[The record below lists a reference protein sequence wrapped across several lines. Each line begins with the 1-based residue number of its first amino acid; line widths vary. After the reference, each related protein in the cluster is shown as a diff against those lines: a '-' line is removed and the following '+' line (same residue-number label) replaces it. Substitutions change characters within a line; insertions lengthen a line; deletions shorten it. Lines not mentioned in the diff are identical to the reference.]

1 MELIQMPD
9 GANPALVAM
18 QQNAAARKIVLD
30 NSVLMVQQISST
42 SVNPANQNVLNI
54 QPQNVGLTLGFMVIV
69 SCAVTNGA
77 TTAANLTPL
86 GISNLVQNFTYT
98 DLQNINRIQTTG
110 AHIALLNSAKQGFA
124 FGGNYAPNIPIGIG
138 GNNFGVFSGPA
149 TIAATVGANLRMNY
163 FLPLAYSSNDL
174 RGAVYT
180 NVVNAT
186 QNLQITINKTP
197 FVGATDPTNAVYS
210 GNAAGVYNGN
220 VTVTV
225 YQVYRDQIP
234 TSGNQPI
241 LPIGDLNT
249 VYDLKNTALTG
260 MVVGQDFPFAFP
272 NMRQFNSVLAI
283 YDNGGVLNPG
293 TDINY
298 WSLVSANATQIF
310 KLDPLTATLFARQT
324 FMGDPP
330 LGTYYFDFRNKPIDT
345 ISFGNMTLN
354 LNAST
359 VGAASSLIVLTEAF
373 QQVQAIPYASSLNI

>member
-1 MELIQMPD
+1 MASAALSQAQMA
-9 GANPALVAM
+9 AN
-18 QQNAAARKIVLD
+18 QNAAARQIVLQ
-30 NSVLMVQQISST
+30 NSVLMIQQISSQA
-42 SVNPANQNVLNI
+42 VNPANQNVLNI
-54 QPQNVGLTLGFMVIV
+54 APVNVGLTLGFLVVV

-77 TTAANLTPL
+77 ATVANLTPL
-86 GISNLVQNFTYT
+86 GVSNLVSSFTYT

-149 TIAATVGANLRMNY
+149 TIAATAGANLRMNY
-163 FLPLAYSSNDL
+163 FLPLAYNSTDL

-186 QNLQITINKTP
+186 QSLQVVLNKTP
-197 FVGATDPTNAVYS
+197 FVGATDPLNAVYS
-210 GNAAGVYNGN
+210 GNATGAYNGN

-234 TSGNQPI
+234 TSNNQPI
-241 LPIGDLNT
+241 LPIMDLNT
-249 VYDLKNTALTG
+249 VYDLKNTVLAG
-260 MVVGQDFPFAFP
+260 MAVGADFPFAFP
-272 NMRQFNSVLAI
+272 NQRQFNSVIAI

-293 TDINY
+293 TDIAY
-298 WSLVSANATQIF
+298 WSLLSANSTSIF
-310 KLDPLTATLFARQT
+310 KMDPLTATLFARQT

-354 LNAST
+354 LNATS
-359 VGAASSLIVLTEAF
+359 VGANSTLTVLTEAF
-373 QQVQAIPYASSLNI
+373 QQVQAIPYASSLNIG

>member
-1 MELIQMPD
+1 MADQN
-9 GANPALVAM
+9 AAVSAYN
-18 QQNAAARKIVLD
+18 QNAAARKIVLD
-30 NSVLMVQQISST
+30 NSVLMVQPIASLT
-42 SVNPANQNVLNI
+42 VNPTQQNVINV
-54 QPQNVGLTLGFMVIV
+54 QPQNVGLTLGFLCVV
-69 SCAVTNGA
+69 SCGVTNGA
-77 TTAANLTPL
+77 GTVANLTPL
-86 GISNLVQNFTYT
+86 GVSNLVANFTYT

-110 AHIALLNSAKQGFA
+110 AHIALLNTVKQGFG
-124 FGGNYAPNIPIGIG
+124 FGGNYAPNIPVGIG
-138 GNNFGVFSGPA
+138 GNNFPVFSGPA
-149 TIAATVGANLRMNY
+149 TIAAAGTANLRMNY

-186 QNLQITINKTP
+186 QNLQITLNKTP

-210 GNAAGVYNGN
+210 GNAAGAYTNT

-241 LPIGDLNT
+241 LPIMDLNT

-260 MVVGQDFPFAFP
+260 MVVNQDFPFAFP

-283 YDNGGVLNPG
+283 FDNGGTLG
-293 TDINY
+293 TGSDINY
-298 WSLVSANATQIF
+298 WSLVSANATQLF

-354 LNAST
+354 LNALT
-359 VGAASSLIVLTEAF
+359 VNAGANLQVLTEAF
-373 QQVQAIPYASSLNI
+373 QQVQAIPYASSLNIG

>member
-1 MELIQMPD
+1 
-9 GANPALVAM
+9 
-18 QQNAAARKIVLD
+18 
-30 NSVLMVQQISST
+30 
-42 SVNPANQNVLNI
+42 
-54 QPQNVGLTLGFMVIV
+54 
-69 SCAVTNGA
+69 VTNGA
-77 TTAANLTPL
+77 GTVANLTPL
-86 GISNLVQNFTYT
+86 GVSNLVANFTYT

-110 AHIALLNSAKQGFA
+110 AHIALLNTVKQGFG
-124 FGGNYAPNIPIGIG
+124 FGGNYAPNIPVGIG
-138 GNNFGVFSGPA
+138 GNNFPVFSGPA
-149 TIAATVGANLRMNY
+149 TIAAAGTANLRMNY

-186 QNLQITINKTP
+186 QNLQITLNKTP

-210 GNAAGVYNGN
+210 GNAAGAYTNT

-241 LPIGDLNT
+241 LPIMDLNT

-260 MVVGQDFPFAFP
+260 MVVNQDFPFAFP

-283 YDNGGVLNPG
+283 FDNGGTLG
-293 TDINY
+293 TGSDINY
-298 WSLVSANATQIF
+298 WSLVSANATQLF

-354 LNAST
+354 LNALT
-359 VGAASSLIVLTEAF
+359 VNAGANLQVITEAF
-373 QQVQAIPYASSLNI
+373 QQVQAIPYASSLNIG